1 MSELLTMYLVL
12 TMLSFAV
19 LSTECE
25 QQSAKYFWG
34 SEHHLLYK
42 LEIKEHTQP
51 VNAIKR
57 QFHCPK
63 FHSKILPQLNTTPML
78 TPISPYTQ
86 LIYST
91 TPLIW
96 INWDSKPSGY
106 AENPDHCIFLCK
118 QAAMAV

>member
-1 MSELLTMYLVL
+1 MFQLFTIYIAL

-19 LSTECE
+19 LSTVRE

-42 LEIKEHTQP
+42 LEIKEQTQT

-57 QFHCPK
+57 QFRFPT
-63 FHSKILPQLNTTPML
+63 FHSKLLPQLYTTP
-78 TPISPYTQ
+78 TPNPVLPNSQ

-91 TPLIW
+91 TLLIR
-96 INWDSKPSGY
+96 IHWDGMPSGY
-106 AENPDHCIFLCK
+106 AENTNQWIFLCK
-118 QAAMAV
+118 